1 MSGVFHVLVLDK
13 DFSKSVKQST
23 WMKAIVLIGH
33 FNNEAFVTWDLFMIL
48 IVASSTGISA
58 QCSEQNKEQVTAS

>member
-1 MSGVFHVLVLDK
+1 MV
-13 DFSKSVKQST
+13 
-23 WMKAIVLIGH
+23 
-33 FNNEAFVTWDLFMIL
+33 L